1 MEDSDIKR
9 VSQVWSLCCL
19 LPGTGPAWKESTYL
33 SMQSRGIIKLWSFR
47 GREEEKNTHK
57 CAGLCFSWTFK
68 IIFSPTQRLVTEA
81 NDTISGKEVRWMEMI
96 FGEKERRKGADI
108 YFSACLAHL
117 SLSLGLNIQ
126 MKELG
131 KIQVLESS
139 LRPVGALSPPS
150 GQCGFSI
157 SVRWSRGADFA
168 TAWSP
173 RAPTLQEA
181 HFSQRPPWND
191 FPHIFPDSNE
201 KEKAKGL
208 MKACS

>member
-9 VSQVWSLCCL
+9 VSQVWSLCRL
-19 LPGTGPAWKESTYL
+19 LPAAGPAWKGSTYL

-47 GREEEKNTHK
+47 GREEEKNTQK

-96 FGEKERRKGADI
+96 FGEKERKKRADI

-117 SLSLGLNIQ
+117 PLSLRLNTQ

-131 KIQVLESS
+131 KSQVFGSNLK
-139 LRPVGALSPPS
+139 PVGALNPSS
-150 GQCGFSI
+150 GQWGFSI
-157 SVRWSRGADFA
+157 SAWWIWGPDFA
-168 TAWSP
+168 NTQP
-173 RAPTLQEA
+173 LELPLCKKL
-181 HFSQRPPWND
+181 HFSQRPPRND
-191 FPHIFPDSNE
+191 FPHIFSRL
-201 KEKAKGL
+201 KWKRKG
-208 MKACS
+208 